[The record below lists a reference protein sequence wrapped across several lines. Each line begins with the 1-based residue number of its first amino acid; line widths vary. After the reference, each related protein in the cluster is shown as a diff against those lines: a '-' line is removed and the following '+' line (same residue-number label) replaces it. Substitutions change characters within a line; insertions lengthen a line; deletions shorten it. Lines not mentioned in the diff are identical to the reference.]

1 MTCLPVPQA
10 TIALGDAPKGM
21 AAGPEF
27 VYAAVFNTPRLAV
40 VQASD
45 NALLAMQ
52 PVGPGGVNGVAVVGN
67 RVYTSNRNAAAVSVN
82 QAGSGQFIRTIPVG
96 NLPWGVGGAN
106 ERVYVANFADNTV
119 SVIST
124 ASGSVIQT
132 TPVSEMPA
140 FVAASANRAYV
151 SHISGR
157 LTVLTRDG
165 GVLANLNLAPSGQL
179 WGLALNGDSSLL
191 YVADRPG
198 NRIIVLN
205 TATNQ
210 PAGAIAL
217 PGSPYSLAFNPGTGH
232 LFAVDAATD
241 SLYVVDTRDSNRFLG
256 AVQVGRQDANEGGQ
270 GIAVAQNKVFVANWL
285 DQSLSVL
292 DDAVCRAVTTPQPPP
307 TRTPTPLPR

>member
-1 MTCLPVPQA
+1 
-10 TIALGDAPKGM
+10 M
-21 AAGPEF
+21 AAGPEL
-27 VYAAVFNTPRLAV
+27 VYAAVFNNPRLAI

-45 NALLAMQ
+45 NTLLAMQ
-52 PVGPGGVNGVAVVGN
+52 PVGPGGVNGVAVVGD
-67 RVYTSNRNAAAVSVN
+67 RVYTSNRNAATVSVN

-124 ASGSVIQT
+124 ASNSVIQT
-132 TPVSEMPA
+132 TAVSAMPA
-140 FVAASANRAYV
+140 FIAASPSRAYV

-179 WGLALNGDSSLL
+179 WGMALNEDNSRL

-198 NRIIVLN
+198 NRVLVLN
-205 TATNQ
+205 TASNQ
-210 PAGAIAL
+210 LDGAIAL
-217 PGSPYSLAFNPGTGH
+217 PGSPSALAYNPGTGH
-232 LFAVDAATD
+232 LFAVDATSD
-241 SLYVVDTRDSNRFLG
+241 SLYVVDTRDSNRYLG

-270 GIAVAQNKVFVANWL
+270 GITVAQNKVFVANWL
-285 DQSLSVL
+285 DQSITVL

-307 TRTPTPLPR
+307 TRTATPLPR

>member
-1 MTCLPVPQA
+1 
-10 TIALGDAPKGM
+10 M

-40 VQASD
+40 VDASD
-45 NALLAMQ
+45 NTLLTMQ
-52 PVGPGGVNGVAVVGN
+52 PVGAGGVNGVAVVGD
-67 RVYTSNRNAAAVSVN
+67 RVYTSNRNAATVSVN

-124 ASGSVIQT
+124 VSGSVIQT

-140 FVAASANRAYV
+140 FVVASANRAYV

-165 GVLANLNLAPSGQL
+165 GVLASVNLAPAGQL
-179 WGLALNGDSSLL
+179 WGMALNADGSLL
-191 YVADRPG
+191 YAADRPG
-198 NRIIVLN
+198 NRILLLN

-210 PAGAIAL
+210 QAGVIAL
-217 PGSPYSLAFNPGTGH
+217 PGPPSALALNPGTGH
-232 LFAVDAATD
+232 LFAVDATSN
-241 SLYVVDTRDSNRFLG
+241 SLYVVDTRDSNRYLG
-256 AVQVGRQDANEGGQ
+256 AVQVGRQDVNEGGQ
-270 GIAVAQNKVFVANWL
+270 GIAVTQNKVFVANWL

-307 TRTPTPLPR
+307 TKTPTPLPR